1 MSAGEYLRPHP
12 RFQVGRSGST
22 NEAGRT
28 HGTPRCRPPAPAH
41 CGNRRIPPS
50 SCARRF
56 KLPQSDCIASSVD
69 IGITRCAQ
77 IDRNV
82 HRCIRI
88 VTTRPGH
95 LRCDGSEHP
104 PDWRAYVAVN
114 GHVRVLL
121 PTPTLVPLIAQ
132 RVANTAASSSRVTHM
147 NEHGTEAGTARA
159 TVRPHARGATAVAR
173 YIRTRGVTR

>member
-1 MSAGEYLRPHP
+1 MTRSAQR
-12 RFQVGRSGST
+12 
-22 NEAGRT
+22 
-28 HGTPRCRPPAPAH
+28 
-41 CGNRRIPPS
+41 
-50 SCARRF
+50 
-56 KLPQSDCIASSVD
+56 
-69 IGITRCAQ
+69 
-77 IDRNV
+77 DRHA

-147 NEHGTEAGTARA
+147 NEHGHTRGRLEQPFAPTLE
-159 TVRPHARGATAVAR
+159 VRPQWLDTSGPGA
-173 YIRTRGVTR
+173 

>member
-12 RFQVGRSGST
+12 RFQVGRSGSI

-41 CGNRRIPPS
+41 CGNRRIPPF
-50 SCARRF
+50 SCTRRF
-56 KLPQSDCIASSVD
+56 KLPQPDCIASSVD
-69 IGITRCAQ
+69 VGITRCAQ

-82 HRCIRI
+82 HRCICI
-88 VTTRPGH
+88 ATTRPGH

-132 RVANTAASSSRVTHM
+132 RVANTAASSSRVAHM
-147 NEHGTEAGTARA
+147 NEHG
-159 TVRPHARGATAVAR
+159 H
-173 YIRTRGVTR
+173 TRGRLEQPFAPRSRCDRRD

>member
-1 MSAGEYLRPHP
+1 M
-12 RFQVGRSGST
+12 
-22 NEAGRT
+22 

-41 CGNRRIPPS
+41 CGNRRIPPF

-56 KLPQSDCIASSVD
+56 KLPQPDCIASSVD
-69 IGITRCAQ
+69 VGITRCAQ

-82 HRCIRI
+82 HRCICI
-88 VTTRPGH
+88 ATTQPGH

-104 PDWRAYVAVN
+104 PDWRAYVAVH

-132 RVANTAASSSRVTHM
+132 RVANTAASSSLVTHM
-147 NEHGTEAGTARA
+147 NEHGHTRGRLEQPFA
-159 TVRPHARGATAVAR
+159 PHARGATAVAR
-173 YIRTRGVTR
+173 YIRTRA

>member
-1 MSAGEYLRPHP
+1 M
-12 RFQVGRSGST
+12 
-22 NEAGRT
+22 
-28 HGTPRCRPPAPAH
+28 
-41 CGNRRIPPS
+41 
-50 SCARRF
+50 
-56 KLPQSDCIASSVD
+56 
-69 IGITRCAQ
+69 
-77 IDRNV
+77 
-82 HRCIRI
+82 
-88 VTTRPGH
+88 TTRPGH

-159 TVRPHARGATAVAR
+159 TVRPTFEVRPQGLDTSGPGGSRDMARNDGREGT
-173 YIRTRGVTR
+173 